1 METKEKKETLL
12 KIIQSLFNDNT
23 KEIDEYNCVSF
34 YHFLLDTLETE
45 ILEIPAEKDIDISMC
60 FSIIELL
67 SNFDILGLDF
77 SFWTKENIKEYLKD
91 FSGLDDDEYRYSISK
106 FRKIYIF
113 IKDDYFLNL
122 P

>member
-1 METKEKKETLL
+1 MEKQEKKEMLL
-12 KIIQSLFNDNT
+12 QILQSLFDDRT
-23 KEIDEYNCVSF
+23 REIDEHNCISF
-34 YHFLLDTLETE
+34 YHFLLDTLEDE
-45 ILEIPAEKDIDISMC
+45 ILEIPSEEDADISMC

-67 SNFDILGLDF
+67 SNFDLLEYDI
-77 SFWTKENIKEYLKD
+77 SFWNPEDTKEYLRD
-91 FSGLDDDEYRYSISK
+91 YAGLDEEEFRYSISK

>member
-1 METKEKKETLL
+1 METQEKKETLL
-12 KIIQSLFNDNT
+12 KILQSLFDDNT
-23 KEIDEYNCVSF
+23 KEIDEHNCVSF

-45 ILEIPAEKDIDISMC
+45 ILEIPSEEDIDISMC

-67 SNFDILGLDF
+67 SNFDILGLDI
-77 SFWTKENIKEYLKD
+77 SFWTKDNIKEYLKD
-91 FSGLDDDEYRYSISK
+91 FSGLDNDEYKYSISK

>member
-12 KIIQSLFNDNT
+12 KILQSLFDDNT
-23 KEIDEYNCVSF
+23 KEIDECNCVSF
-34 YHFLLDTLETE
+34 YHFLLDTLEEE
-45 ILEIPAEKDIDISMC
+45 ILEIPAEEDIDISMC

-91 FSGLDDDEYRYSISK
+91 FSGLDDDEYKYSISK

>member
-1 METKEKKETLL
+1 MEKEQKKEMLL
-12 KIIQSLFNDNT
+12 KILQSLFSDNT
-23 KEIDEYNCVSF
+23 QEIDGLNCISF
-34 YHFLLDTLETE
+34 YHFLLDTLEAE
-45 ILEIPAEKDIDISMC
+45 ILEISPEKDVDISVC

-67 SNFDILGLDF
+67 SNFDILGLDI
-77 SFWTKENIKEYLKD
+77 SFWTEENIKEYLKD
-91 FSGLDDDEYRYSISK
+91 FSGLDDDEYRCSISK